1 MYTFYYIIFFSQRS
15 SFHMANDWF
24 FNNNAK
30 FYWPPLGKYYMFLK
44 SIFSLPSSS
53 SSLPIKKTEMFDH
66 KIFTRRHRRLAIVFF
81 YMNCTQ
87 ISTPNNLSRIA
98 FYIPTHSAAYGRLN
112 APHKYDLC
120 FSCFTFFTH
129 KNGSLY
135 VHILIFYRS
144 ELLCFLINL
153 FVYFYSY
160 AFFLCKIFIVP
171 PKIHH
176 ISSGPSLQAKK
187 GSTVRI
193 ECSASGNPSPNVT
206 WTRKNNVMPNGKCFA
221 YYPFFFYM
229 FSARSL
235 SGTIIIG
242 KAFNLFSI
250 DKTIIFFLNNH
261 NLYPFRR
268 HQTIV
273 DQPYDWEHGPAQGW
287 PVHLYGQQW
296 SRTGGCHSSQC
307 ACSL

>member
-1 MYTFYYIIFFSQRS
+1 MWYR
-15 SFHMANDWF
+15 
-24 FNNNAK
+24 
-30 FYWPPLGKYYMFLK
+30 
-44 SIFSLPSSS
+44 
-53 SSLPIKKTEMFDH
+53 
-66 KIFTRRHRRLAIVFF
+66 V
-81 YMNCTQ
+81 
-87 ISTPNNLSRIA
+87 A
-98 FYIPTHSAAYGRLN
+98 FYIRVHPLRRTADWTRHINMIFVFHVL
-112 APHKYDLC
+112 H
-120 FSCFTFFTH
+120 FSH
-129 KNGSLY
+129 IKMVPY
-135 VHILIFYRS
+135 IYILIFYRS

-153 FVYFYSY
+153 LVCFYSCF
-160 AFFLCKIFIVP
+160 FFLCNIFIVP

-206 WTRKNNVMPNGKCFA
+206 WTRKNNVMPNGKCLLS
-221 YYPFFFYM
+221 FFLYVLP
-229 FSARSL
+229 ADAHSL
-235 SGTIIIG
+235 SGTIIIW

-250 DKTIIFFLNNH
+250 EKSFFLNNH

-273 DQPYDWEHGPAQGW
+273 DQPYDWEHGPAQGR

-296 SRTGGCHSSQC
+296 SRAGGCHSSQR